1 MKSDDDKTRTH
12 VVLTTGTMVGH
23 YRIVEKIGAGG
34 MGEVYLAEDTRLK
47 RHVALKFMPESVAQ
61 DRKAVD
67 RFMLEARAAA
77 SLSHPHICT
86 IHEIDEF
93 EGVPFIAMEY
103 LEGRNL
109 KFAIGGKP
117 MPIELVIEMGIQ
129 TAEALAA
136 AHAKGITH
144 RDIKPSNIF
153 ITQGGQVKVV
163 DFGLA
168 KLSAAEVL
176 PGSEDETIV
185 ADAPTQTAD
194 LTDSGTAMGTVSYMS
209 PEQALGQDVDARTD
223 LFSMGAVLYEMIT
236 GRQAFPGSTQ
246 AAIFDKILNR
256 VPPTPT
262 RLGLEVPYE
271 LEQIVAKALEKNKVL
286 RYQSALE
293 IHTDIRRVRR
303 TIESGVSAAVPAA
316 DESYFEDHAISGT
329 ASVATPMSGSAAYGV
344 PPSSVGVPAAQVASG
359 SVEVPVHT
367 PKSRRTLW
375 ILSALLVVAVAAIV
389 GLLMKQSGSTAL
401 GESDVLVLTDIV
413 NSTGDPVFD
422 GTLKQALA
430 VKLEE
435 SPYLNLLP
443 ERQVQETLRLMGR
456 ETTDKVTPEIG
467 QEICERQGI
476 KALVTGE
483 IAPLGNNYVITLNA
497 VECLT
502 GNSLAREQ
510 IDASS
515 KEDVLAAVGTAAV
528 NLREG
533 LGESL
538 ATIELFD
545 APVEQATTSSLEALK
560 NLNLAEDA
568 RKAGREPDSIPL
580 FQRALEIDPDF
591 ALAHARLGTVY
602 SNLQEWDK
610 AVYHKSRA
618 YELRERVS
626 ERERLYITAHYFT
639 TVTGELSRRID
650 TYQLFKQTYPRD
662 WIPPNNLASDY
673 NTIGWYHKAAEE
685 AEQAV
690 LLAPYHPLPYGNLA
704 RAYLNLGK
712 IDDAKRVLEDAS
724 ARDVTTSSMYT
735 TRFDIAYLEGDQ
747 AKMDE
752 VLEVMTG
759 DPRESEVLI
768 LRAQAAASRGRLQE
782 AERIT
787 NRAIDAAVTSGFKER
802 PADYLARLARWEAAF
817 GDFEAAARRAAVAME
832 TAGNRD
838 SMPIAAMAFALSGEI
853 EEAETLVYEMSV
865 QFPANTYIRSV
876 WIPLAEAALALRE
889 ENPQIML
896 DSLERAVP
904 YERSNLIVPYLRGRA
919 LLMLD
924 KPGEALTEFKKIS
937 DLAGVNPTAPVHT
950 LGILGLARA
959 YAAMGD
965 IDASRQQYENLFAL
979 LADADEGLPTQA
991 SARKEYAGLR

>member
-1 MKSDDDKTRTH
+1 MIGKTVSR
-12 VVLTTGTMVGH
+12 
-23 YRIVEKIGAGG
+23 YKIVEKLGGGG
-34 MGEVYLAEDTRLK
+34 MGVVYKAEDTKLGRF
-47 RHVALKFMPESVAQ
+47 VALKFMPDSVAQ
-61 DRKAVD
+61 DRRAVD

-103 LEGRNL
+103 LEGQNL
-109 KFAIGGKP
+109 KYAIGGKP
-117 MPIELVIEMGIQ
+117 MPIELVIEMSIQ
-129 TAEALAA
+129 IAEALAA

-153 ITQGGQVKVV
+153 IAQGGQIKVV

-168 KLSAAEVL
+168 KLTAPEVL

-209 PEQALGQDVDARTD
+209 PEQALGQEVDARTD

-271 LEQIVAKALEKNKVL
+271 LEQIVAKALEKNKIL

-316 DESYFEDHAISGT
+316 DESYFDDHAASGT
-329 ASVATPMSGSAAYGV
+329 ASLATPMSGSAAYGV
-344 PPSSVGVPAAQVASG
+344 PGSSVGISPAQVASG
-359 SVEVPVHT
+359 SAEVPVQT

-375 ILSALLVVAVAAIV
+375 ILSALLVVALAAIV

-401 GESDVLVLTDIV
+401 GESDVLVLTDVV

-456 ETTDKVTPEIG
+456 EATERVTPEIG
-467 QEICERQGI
+467 QEICERQGV
-476 KALVTGE
+476 KAMVTGE
-483 IAPLGNNYVITLNA
+483 IAPLGNNFVITLNA
-497 VECLT
+497 IECQT
-502 GNSLAREQ
+502 GISLAREQ

-538 ATIELFD
+538 ATIERFD

-591 ALAHARLGTVY
+591 ALAHARLGTVF

-610 AVYHKSRA
+610 AVHHKSRA
-618 YELRERVS
+618 YELRDRVS
-626 ERERLYITAHYFT
+626 ERERLYITAHYFS
-639 TVTGELSRRID
+639 TVSGDLSKRID

-673 NTIGWYHKAAEE
+673 NDIGWFHKAAEE
-685 AEQAV
+685 AEQA
-690 LLAPYHPLPYGNLA
+690 
-704 RAYLNLGK
+704 
-712 IDDAKRVLEDAS
+712 
-724 ARDVTTSSMYT
+724 
-735 TRFDIAYLEGDQ
+735 
-747 AKMDE
+747 
-752 VLEVMTG
+752 
-759 DPRESEVLI
+759 
-768 LRAQAAASRGRLQE
+768 
-782 AERIT
+782 
-787 NRAIDAAVTSGFKER
+787 
-802 PADYLARLARWEAAF
+802 
-817 GDFEAAARRAAVAME
+817 
-832 TAGNRD
+832 
-838 SMPIAAMAFALSGEI
+838 
-853 EEAETLVYEMSV
+853 
-865 QFPANTYIRSV
+865 
-876 WIPLAEAALALRE
+876 
-889 ENPQIML
+889 
-896 DSLERAVP
+896 
-904 YERSNLIVPYLRGRA
+904 
-919 LLMLD
+919 
-924 KPGEALTEFKKIS
+924 
-937 DLAGVNPTAPVHT
+937 
-950 LGILGLARA
+950 
-959 YAAMGD
+959 
-965 IDASRQQYENLFAL
+965 
-979 LADADEGLPTQA
+979 
-991 SARKEYAGLR
+991 

>member
-1 MKSDDDKTRTH
+1 MIGKTVSR
-12 VVLTTGTMVGH
+12 
-23 YRIVEKIGAGG
+23 YKIVEKLGGGG
-34 MGEVYLAEDTRLK
+34 MGVVYKAEDTKLGRF
-47 RHVALKFMPESVAQ
+47 VALKFMPETVAQ

-103 LEGRNL
+103 LEGQNL
-109 KFAIGGKP
+109 KYAIGGKP

-129 TAEALAA
+129 IAEALAA

-153 ITQGGQVKVV
+153 ITQGGQIKVV

-168 KLSAAEVL
+168 KLASVEVL

-223 LFSMGAVLYEMIT
+223 LFSLGAVLYEMIT

-262 RLGLEVPYE
+262 RLGLEVPFE

-293 IHTDIRRVRR
+293 IHTDVRRVRR
-303 TIESGVSAAVPAA
+303 TIESGVSTAVPAA
-316 DESYFEDHAISGT
+316 DESYFDDHTVTGAAPIP
-329 ASVATPMSGSAAYGV
+329 TPMSGSAAYGV
-344 PPSSVGVPAAQVASG
+344 PGSSVGIPPAQVHSG
-359 SVEVPVHT
+359 SMEVPVQS

-375 ILSALLVVAVAAIV
+375 ILSALLIVAVAAIV
-389 GLLMKQSGSTAL
+389 GLLIKQSGPTAL
-401 GESDVLVLTDIV
+401 GESDVLVLTDVV

-443 ERQVQETLRLMGR
+443 ERQVQETLELMDL
-456 ETTDKVTPEIG
+456 EANQKITPEIG
-467 QEICERQGI
+467 QQICERQGI
-476 KALVTGE
+476 KAMVTGE

-497 VECLT
+497 IECQS
-502 GNSLAREQ
+502 GKALARKQ
-510 IDASS
+510 VDAAS
-515 KEDVLAAVGTAAV
+515 KEEVLSAVGAAAVS
-528 NLREG
+528 LRED

-538 ATIELFD
+538 ATIEMFD
-545 APVEQATTSSLEALK
+545 APVEEATTSSLEALK
-560 NLNLAEDA
+560 SLQLAEEQ
-568 RKAGREPDSIPL
+568 RNVGREPDSIPH

-610 AVYHKSRA
+610 GVYHKSRA

-626 ERERLYITAHYFT
+626 ERERLYITAHYFS
-639 TVTGELSRRID
+639 TVTGELGKLVD

-662 WIPPNNLASDY
+662 WTPSNNLASEY
-673 NTIGWYHKAAEE
+673 NAIGWYHKGLDE
-685 AEQAV
+685 AKEAV
-690 LLAPYHPLPYGNLA
+690 RVAPDRPLPYGNLA
-704 RAYLNLGK
+704 RSYLSLGQIEDAK
-712 IDDAKRVLEDAS
+712 QVLDDAL
-724 ARDVTTSSMYT
+724 ARGVSTSSMYT
-735 TRFDIAYLEGDQ
+735 TRFDIAFLEGDQ

-752 VLEVMTG
+752 IVETMEG
-759 DPRESEVLI
+759 EPRESEVLI
-768 LRAQAAASRGRLQE
+768 LQAQAAASHGQLQE
-782 AERIT
+782 AERLT
-787 NRAIDAAVTSGFKER
+787 NRAIDAAERSGFKER

-817 GDFEAAARRAAVAME
+817 GDFEAAAERARVAMD
-832 TAGNRD
+832 TAANRD
-838 SMPIAAMAFALSGEI
+838 SMPIAAIAFALSGEVD
-853 EEAETLVYEMSV
+853 EAETLIYEMHQ

-876 WIPLAEAALALRE
+876 WIPLAEAMLAWHD
-889 ENPQIML
+889 NDPQAML
-896 DSLERAVP
+896 DVLEKAAP
-904 YERSNLIVPYLRGRA
+904 YERSNLIVQFIRGRA
-919 LLMLD
+919 LMLLD
-924 KPGEALTEFKKIS
+924 RPSEAWSEFTKVA
-937 DLAGVNPTAPVHT
+937 DLSGVNPTAPIHT
-950 LGILGLARA
+950 LAHLGLARA
-959 YAAMGD
+959 YAAMGQAD
-965 IDASRQQYENLFAL
+965 SAREQYQTLFTL
-979 LADADEGLPTQA
+979 LANADEDLPTLA
-991 SARKEYAGLR
+991 TARREYADLN